1 MQFPFI
7 SGHAAL
13 DFLNTSFTPEGERV
27 ETIGS
32 GRAWLDWC
40 VAARLIDEPAAARL
54 AKRVGMKSLD
64 VAAGEA
70 RKLRGW
76 AEEWLQQWR
85 ERPRSDYREQ
95 VAEFN
100 KLLARGAAYSRLVQ
114 GRDGYALTTHASLD
128 DADALLALIANQLAH
143 LFAEERADLIKR
155 CAGEK
160 CSLWFVDR
168 TKAHRRVFCSA
179 SACGNRAKV
188 AAYRQRQRAE
198 AQ

>member
-13 DFLNTSFTPEGERV
+13 DFLNTSFTPEGEIV
-27 ETIGS
+27 ETIAS

-40 VAARLIDEPAAARL
+40 VAVQLIDEPAAARL
-54 AKRVGMKSLD
+54 AKRVGMRSLD
-64 VAAGEA
+64 VAAGDA
-70 RKLRGW
+70 RKLREW

-85 ERPRSDYREQ
+85 ERPRGDYREQ
-95 VAEFN
+95 VAALN
-100 KLLARGAAYSRLVQ
+100 KLMARGASYSRLEQ
-114 GRDGYALTTHASLD
+114 LREGFALTTHASLD
-128 DADALLALIANQLAH
+128 DADALLALVASQLAH
-143 LFAEERADLIKR
+143 LFAEERPDLVKR

-160 CSLWFVDR
+160 CSLWFLDR

>member
-13 DFLNTSFTPEGERV
+13 DFLNTSFTPEGEV
-27 ETIGS
+27 AETIGS
-32 GRAWLDWC
+32 GRAWLEWC
-40 VAARLIDEPAAARL
+40 VAAQLIDETAAAKL
-54 AKRVGMKSLD
+54 AKRVGMKALD
-64 VAAGEA
+64 GAAIEA
-70 RKLRGW
+70 RKVREW
-76 AEEWLQQWR
+76 AKEWLQQWR
-85 ERPRSDYREQ
+85 ERPQSDYREE
-95 VAEFN
+95 VAVLN
-100 KLLARGAAYSRLVQ
+100 KLMARGAFHPRLEER
-114 GRDGYALTTHASLD
+114 RDGYALTVHASLD
-128 DADALLALIANQLAH
+128 DADALLALVANQIARLV
-143 LFAEERADLIKR
+143 AEEQPELIKQ

-198 AQ
+198 AE